1 MVPTSSASYLGLVRP
16 HDVLAEDVE
25 RLLERFEAGVR
36 ARRATAREHCRPG
49 GRHGRRRRP
58 DLLEP
63 IAVAVL
69 GGHELGRERRLERL
83 ERRLDGAILPTSR
96 ATSGQLR
103 NDARNGMGG
112 KTHPSHDGVMVA
124 RARRQPQIIAFAR
137 TEPFGPKWLGV
148 DRAAVH
154 PLQHLARAAP

>member
-49 GRHGRRRRP
+49 GRYGRRRRP

-103 NDARNGMGG
+103 NDAIMAWG
-112 KTHPSHDGVMVA
+112 KN
-124 RARRQPQIIAFAR
+124 
-137 TEPFGPKWLGV
+137 EPES
-148 DRAAVH
+148 
-154 PLQHLARAAP
+154 